1 MFNNFLDTFE
11 KHNVLYRRCCGYFW
25 GNFCKKIG
33 LLFIPTSGHTAGRH
47 KKCVVNIFN
56 VTPELTRLWEDA
68 KAVVVAVVMVRLLDL
83 LPASPGFDSRQ
94 LFL

>member
-1 MFNNFLDTFE
+1 MF
-11 KHNVLYRRCCGYFW
+11 V
-25 GNFCKKIG
+25 
-33 LLFIPTSGHTAGRH
+33 RH

>member
-1 MFNNFLDTFE
+1 MF
-11 KHNVLYRRCCGYFW
+11 V
-25 GNFCKKIG
+25 
-33 LLFIPTSGHTAGRH
+33 RH

-83 LPASPGFDSRQ
+83 LPACPGFDSRQ